1 MDDLS
6 KLFQQI
12 PDVVKVS
19 LCDGDHVVGSCLQ
32 KIDDFLA
39 GGDHDASSYNLLV
52 FLNSF
57 FSFEKQLLLLSN
69 ILKGSKL
76 LLIVNY
82 VIEKKNLFL
91 WFLFLRFKTLL
102 AKKKL

>member
-1 MDDLS
+1 MMDDLS

-32 KIDDFLA
+32 KIDNFLA
-39 GGDHDASSYNLLV
+39 GGDHNASSCNLLV

-57 FSFEKQLLLLSN
+57 FSFKKQLLLLSN

-76 LLIVNY
+76 LIVNY
-82 VIEKKNLFL
+82 VIEKKKKLFL

-102 AKKKL
+102 A